1 MEVHPFCVALAID
14 PQKVPAEIQQVST
27 GSGQECEIGGNTAR
41 GVLDVFR
48 LDGEM
53 ARGRAEG
60 RYPF

>member
-1 MEVHPFCVALAID
+1 MEVHPLCVAFAIN

-27 GSGQECEIGGNTAR
+27 GSGQERKIGRNTAR